1 MFKMQNRGES
11 FVEEGA
17 EESHLL
23 FSESLGQSQ
32 GQGEDHARGN
42 SATTWN
48 SGRSSEFR
56 GASSN
61 TTQWVVDDDVSS
73 SSIEG
78 SACLGSELVYY
89 GSQDGTVHAKGRNT
103 GTEVWSFTA
112 GDAVS
117 SSPSLLNDAVLFAA
131 SQDSFLYA
139 LDAFNGTLLWRS
151 SSSDNDGPIY
161 ASPVLVP
168 PLPMPANIITTTVI
182 VASGKSVRAFF
193 AVGSDAG
200 LKSWSFRSSDSGSF
214 RIFSTP
220 AVNLDTQR
228 LFVGTGNNKKILAI
242 QMGSGRLIWQYSA
255 ASPILS
261 SPCLQMYSHSPS
273 LPRTGRLYF
282 TTATG
287 VTALG
292 QSAAHLLWRETS
304 AGGGVSSPAVS
315 NDTQLVFVG
324 GSNSD
329 VSALSAIDGAVVW
342 TFSTGGPISSSP
354 VVDVD
359 NSVYASSSDG
369 SLYSINGSTGTLR
382 WQFTTPVPVQLIA
395 SPVISSS
402 GTIFIGDSGGSFY
415 SIGGPVAQNNQP
427 QLGPSF
433 APTSGPGGSGSNSGA
448 AFHSDLSPG
457 AIAAAVICSVLGA
470 AALAAGLF
478 FFVRKHRMRSRS
490 REESATAAALEVAR
504 RQQATATATRF

>member
-1 MFKMQNRGES
+1 MFKMQDRGENRDEADS
-11 FVEEGA
+11 KLA
-17 EESHLL
+17 LS
-23 FSESLGQSQ
+23 SD
-32 GQGEDHARGN
+32 GQGTGKDQDKGQDHVRYRVE
-42 SATTWN
+42 TWN

-61 TTQWVVDDDVSS
+61 STQWVTDDEASS

-103 GTEVWSFTA
+103 GTEVWSFAA

-117 SSPSLLNDAVLFAA
+117 SSPSLLDDAIIFVG

-139 LDAFNGTLLWRS
+139 LDASNGTLLWES

-168 PLPMPANIITTTVI
+168 PLPLPANITTTTVI
-182 VASGKSVRAFF
+182 VASGKSVRAFYAGGF
-193 AVGSDAG
+193 AAG
-200 LKSWSFRSSDSGSF
+200 QKVWSFKSSDSGSF

-228 LFVGTGNNKKILAI
+228 VFVGTGGNKKLLAI
-242 QMGSGRLIWQYSA
+242 EMGSGKLIWQYSA
-255 ASPILS
+255 ASPVLS

-273 LPRTGRLYF
+273 LPRTGRVYF

-287 VTALG
+287 VVALG
-292 QSAAHLLWRETS
+292 QSAGRLLWRETS

-315 NDTQLVFVG
+315 NNTQLVFIG

-329 VSALSAIDGAVVW
+329 ISALSAIDGAVVW
-342 TFSTGGPISSSP
+342 TFRTGGPVSSSP

-369 SLYSINGSTGTLR
+369 SLYSINGSTGALR
-382 WQFTTPVPVQLIA
+382 WQFNAPATVQLLA
-395 SPVISSS
+395 SPVISSTGS
-402 GTIFIGDSGGSFY
+402 IFIGVSGGSF
-415 SIGGPVAQNNQP
+415 
-427 QLGPSF
+427 
-433 APTSGPGGSGSNSGA
+433 
-448 AFHSDLSPG
+448 
-457 AIAAAVICSVLGA
+457 
-470 AALAAGLF
+470 
-478 FFVRKHRMRSRS
+478 
-490 REESATAAALEVAR
+490 
-504 RQQATATATRF
+504 